1 MKTLALCLLV
11 FSAFCSYS
19 QDQLFKKDNTKIE
32 VKILEINPT
41 EIKYKLFTYQDGPTI
56 IIAKSDVALIIYQ
69 NGSHEAFSSPAPAQQ
84 VQPMIVYA
92 EDINRR
98 RSVQRQNMDSIKE
111 ARFKELTL
119 TKNLISLNMM
129 EPLNG
134 NIGIS
139 YLREFAN
146 GLFHVY
152 VPVSV
157 GVSEPMFNQPGN
169 TIFGSYGNYSY
180 ISEYKY
186 DRKTFETGIGFHIQT
201 SGKRAVTHF
210 IGPYFGIGQFTGSFK
225 SYLYDPNGYGYQ
237 QTSSTNYFTMNRYT
251 FMLDNGVLFRIHKNF
266 NMMLLAGIGYHS
278 DDYITNNPKNY
289 TYNNNYYFNSNF
301 SNFPINS
308 LKLGFSLGYRF

>member
-1 MKTLALCLLV
+1 MKTLALFLLI

-19 QDQLFKKDNTKIE
+19 QDQLFKRDNTKLE

-56 IIAKSDVALIIYQ
+56 IIAKSEVALIIYQ
-69 NGSHEAFSSPAPAQQ
+69 NGTHETFNVTAPAQQ
-84 VQPMIVYA
+84 AQPMIIYA
-92 EDINRR
+92 EDITKRR
-98 RSVQRQNMDSIKE
+98 MARRQNADSLKE
-111 ARFKELTL
+111 ARFKELIL

-134 NIGIS
+134 SIGIS

-169 TIFGSYGNYSY
+169 TIFGSYSNYSNV
-180 ISEYKY
+180 SEYKY
-186 DRKTFETGIGFHIQT
+186 DRKTFETGIGFHIHT

-210 IGPYFGIGQFTGSFK
+210 IGPYFGIGQFNGSYK
-225 SYLYDPNGYGYQ
+225 AYLYDPNNYGYQ
-237 QTSSTNYFTMNRYT
+237 QPSTINYFTMNRYT

-266 NMMLLAGIGYHS
+266 NIMLVAGIGYHS
-278 DDYITNNPKNY
+278 DDYISNNPKNY
-289 TYNNNYYFNSNF
+289 SYSNGYYYSSTFTD
-301 SNFPINS
+301 FPINS
-308 LKLGFSLGYRF
+308 IKLGFSLGYRF